1 MVRPSTQPSSRR
13 RATKA
18 AAHGAKPEALAPR
31 NPIVGSLPVC
41 CAPATSGH
49 AAAAPRNGM
58 NSRRLIGPPVQEK
71 GIVSAQTRT
80 MEEAE
85 FVRQAAVLDV
95 RFGSKA
101 DIAARLSDV
110 RFTPKSEHRPDSF

>member
-41 CAPATSGH
+41 CARATSGH

-58 NSRRLIGPPVQEK
+58 NSRRLIGPPVQERASYPLK
-71 GIVSAQTRT
+71 LEQWKRPNLPVKPQSRYGRAECIGGIQEEISIDKDFKFAAAQ
-80 MEEAE
+80 
-85 FVRQAAVLDV
+85 
-95 RFGSKA
+95 
-101 DIAARLSDV
+101 RL
-110 RFTPKSEHRPDSF
+110 